1 MRSIKKFFLKISQY
15 SQENT
20 CVPLG
25 LQPYQKE
32 TLTQV
37 FPVNIPKF
45 LRTSVLGPWVK
56 VNVILH

>member
-1 MRSIKKFFLKISQY
+1 M
-15 SQENT
+15 
-20 CVPLG
+20 PLG

-37 FPVNIPKF
+37 FPVNIPKI

-56 VNVILH
+56 VNVILHQVEFPLYARRFLSDVVAT